1 MTDPTPATVTANGL
15 ALGDTLPELTIQTTL
30 GEVSLQAYRGHQLVV
45 YFYPKDDTPGCTVEG
60 IDFTR
65 LHPAFLAAGTQILGV
80 SRDTLSSH
88 QKFCNKHALSIAL
101 ASDPDESLCRA
112 FGVIKTKNM
121 YGKMVQ
127 GIERSTFLFDAQG
140 VLRHAWRGVKVP
152 GHAEAVLSQAQ
163 SLAKSSAG
171 HL

>member
-1 MTDPTPATVTANGL
+1 MNAADSPSASSGL
-15 ALGDTLPELTIQTTL
+15 ALGDPIPDLPIATALGSSTLHAYL
-30 GEVSLQAYRGHQLVV
+30 GQPLVV

-65 LHPAFLAAGTQILGV
+65 LHQDFLAAGTQILGV
-80 SRDTLSSH
+80 SRDTLASH
-88 QKFCNKHALSIAL
+88 TKFCSKHALSINL
-101 ASDPDESLCRA
+101 ASDTDETLCKA

-127 GIERSTFLFDAQG
+127 GVERSTFLFDTKG

-152 GHAEAVLSQAQ
+152 GHAQEVLEKAQA
-163 SLAKSSAG
+163 LEP
-171 HL
+171 